1 MIPAVFV
8 NVPELPLTANGKL
21 DRKALVA
28 LTDDA
33 VNSAEEYEGPRTAI
47 EELLAGIYGE
57 VLELA
62 AVSRNESFFD
72 LGGHSLLAT
81 QVISRVRE
89 LFQVELPL
97 GSLFER
103 ATVAGLAE
111 AVAEALGTGAGV
123 AVAGIE
129 RADRSEHLPLSYA
142 QQRLWFLEQLEPGSN
157 TYNVPVAVRLS
168 GALEVEVLRQTL
180 QEVVRRHEVLR
191 TRFAEVGGQP
201 VQVIDEQ
208 VEFALAVE
216 DLSELGQAEQ
226 EAAVAVAGRAEA
238 ERGFDLEQGPML
250 RVRLL
255 RLNEEEHVL
264 LLTMHH
270 IVVD

>member
-97 GSLFER
+97 RSLFER

-111 AVAEALGTGAGV
+111 AVTEALGIGAG
-123 AVAGIE
+123 AALAGIE
-129 RADRSEHLPLSYA
+129 RADRSASLPLSYA
-142 QQRLWFLEQLEPGSN
+142 QQRLWFLEQLEPGGN
-157 TYNVPVAVRLS
+157 TYNVPVGVRLS
-168 GALEVEVLRQTL
+168 GVLEVEALRQTL

-191 TRFAEVGGQP
+191 TRFVEVGGQP
-201 VQVIDEQ
+201 VQVIEEQ
-208 VEFALAVE
+208 VELALAME
-216 DLSELGQAEQ
+216 DLSELGEAEVERLAAQ
-226 EAAVAVAGRAEA
+226 EAQA
-238 ERGFDLEQGPML
+238 GFDLEQGPML
-250 RVRLL
+250 RV
-255 RLNEEEHVL
+255 
-264 LLTMHH
+264 
-270 IVVD
+270 